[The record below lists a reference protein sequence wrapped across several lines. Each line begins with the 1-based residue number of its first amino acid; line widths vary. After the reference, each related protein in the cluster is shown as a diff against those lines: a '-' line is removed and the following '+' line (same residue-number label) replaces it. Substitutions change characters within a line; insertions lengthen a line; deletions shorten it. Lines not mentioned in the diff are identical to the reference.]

1 MKESYNR
8 AVIAVLATM
17 GLFLVLNS
25 PAQPVGVET
34 LQQLGLSPVRGVAL
48 APDFILPTLNGGEM
62 SLAEHRGRV
71 VILNFW
77 TTW

>member
-1 MKESYNR
+1 MKENYNR

-25 PAQPVGVET
+25 PAAPVGVET
-34 LQQLGLSPVRGVAL
+34 LQQLGLSPVRGIVL
-48 APDFILPTLNGGEM
+48 APDFVLPTLNGGDM
-62 SLAEHRGRV
+62 SLVEHRGQV

>member
-1 MKESYNR
+1 MKESYKR

-17 GLFLVLNS
+17 GLFRVLNS

-48 APDFILPTLNGGEM
+48 APDFILPTLNGGDM
-62 SLAEHRGRV
+62 SLVEHRGRV
-71 VILNFW
+71 VMLNFW

>member
-1 MKESYNR
+1 MKENYNR
-8 AVIAVLATM
+8 VVIAVLATM

-25 PAQPVGVET
+25 PAAPVGVET
-34 LQQLGLSPVRGVAL
+34 LQQLGLSPVRGIVL
-48 APDFILPTLNGGEM
+48 APDFVLPTVEGGEISM
-62 SLAEHRGRV
+62 VEHRGRV